1 MRGGG
6 ADRRKPGQQD
16 EWSGDE
22 MEGRQQGVR
31 RVMGDSVRGEN

>member
-22 MEGRQQGVR
+22 MEGRLQGVKK
-31 RVMGDSVRGEN
+31 VVGDSVREEN